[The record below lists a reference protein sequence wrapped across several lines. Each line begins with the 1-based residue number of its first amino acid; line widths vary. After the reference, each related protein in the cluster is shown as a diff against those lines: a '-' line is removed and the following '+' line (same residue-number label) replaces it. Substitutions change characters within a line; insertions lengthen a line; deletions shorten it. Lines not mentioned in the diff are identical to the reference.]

1 MTSPGRNKK
10 TTVSSSRSKNGASA
24 DRSIQA
30 LLNGG
35 KNLEIIVAALLLT
48 GKLNVD
54 SVTIFK
60 QATLLV
66 GLTGKYK
73 TLIKNANV
81 DNMVKFLNDNGDMTI
96 DEVLQAFTQK
106 SQKG

>member
-10 TTVSSSRSKNGASA
+10 TTVSSSRSKNGTNA

-30 LLNGG
+30 LLTGG

-60 QATLLV
+60 QATLFV

-73 TLIKNANV
+73 TLIKNSNV
-81 DNMVKFLNDNGDMTI
+81 DNMVKFLNDNGDMTL

-106 SQKG
+106 TQKR